1 MPSKKV
7 NIGAKPT
14 SQPKQDIDDWVKQNR
29 ETEITQS
36 ESPANEAVE
45 MKRLTLDIPKKL
57 HTAIKAKAVQDG
69 VSMVDMLRNLLEEN
83 YGK

>member
-14 SQPKQDIDDWVKQNR
+14 SQPKHDIDDWVTQKK
-29 ETEITQS
+29 ETTTIQPENS
-36 ESPANEAVE
+36 ANEVVE

-57 HTAIKAKAVQDG
+57 HTAIKSKAVQDG
-69 VSMVDMLRNLLEEN
+69 VSMVDMLRNLLEDN